1 MRLLILLSA
10 MLTGLTGLIAGGPAM
25 ARQPAAIA
33 SAVAGGIEQA
43 GDTAQALQAPTA
55 RIGRAA
61 IRFEAVATPILAPQ
75 AHKVDERR
83 IE

>member
-25 ARQPAAIA
+25 AREPAAIA
-33 SAVAGGIEQA
+33 SALVDGIEQA
-43 GDTAQALQAPTA
+43 GDTAQVLQTPTA
-55 RIGRAA
+55 RIGCAA
-61 IRFEAVATPILAPQ
+61 IRFEAMATPILAPQ
-75 AHKVDERR
+75 AYKVDERR